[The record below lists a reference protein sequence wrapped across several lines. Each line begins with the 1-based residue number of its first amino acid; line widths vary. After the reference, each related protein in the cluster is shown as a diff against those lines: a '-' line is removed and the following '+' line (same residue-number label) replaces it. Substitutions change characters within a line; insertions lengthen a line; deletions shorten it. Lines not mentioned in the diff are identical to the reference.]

1 MPGMG
6 RDAIAK
12 LSVIMGDDGM
22 EKAAKMADN
31 TADKSVKR

>member
-1 MPGMG
+1 ME

-22 EKAAKMADN
+22 EKVAKMAD
-31 TADKSVKR
+31 KSVMR